1 MKLLLEP
8 TKVIDIVPISEEVRG
23 ISPKKVVPGI
33 HQMVM
38 EGINDIKRFSQDSM
52 IERSQSEKSRTIEMT
67 TEEKIEAT

>member
-38 EGINDIKRFSQDSM
+38 EGVNDIKRFSQDSM